1 MFSKDEIAKAI
12 ENVSLRE
19 RVYNPS
25 TQIVRKSETGRDS
38 FRKSKLSG
46 KVLFIARG
54 NVIEKDGNMEGE
66 LEEKLEPH
74 LRFKRGN
81 FACL

>member
-1 MFSKDEIAKAI
+1 MFSKNEIAKAI

-25 TQIVRKSETGRDS
+25 TQIVRKGDS

-54 NVIEKDGNMEGE
+54 NVIEKDGSMQGE